1 MQASRRLLLALVG
14 STFCIGAF
22 AQAWPSKPIKVIV
35 PFPPGG
41 GTDIIARET
50 TQKVAAATGWTF
62 VIDNKPGAGGN
73 LGVDAVAKAP
83 ADGYTIVLGQTSNIA
98 INPSLYAKLPYDP
111 QKDLAPIVLI
121 ANAPLVM
128 VTGTGTP
135 LKTLADAVNAAKAK
149 PGQVNF
155 ASPGNGT
162 VAHLTEEM
170 FQKAAGIK
178 TQHVPYKGANQALTD
193 VISGNVEL
201 YMSSVPTLLGHIKQG
216 KLRALAVTS
225 AKRVDDLPNVPT
237 INESG
242 YKGFDAVTWFGLLAP
257 AATPKDVIA
266 KLNAEFNKALK
277 LPELGKRLGDEGAD
291 IAGGTPEEF
300 AALIKGASPRWGKVV
315 QESGAK
321 VDGPGA
327 HAQPAGAR
335 TGKPHRTIWRS
346 S

>member
-98 INPSLYAKLPYDP
+98 INPSLYTKLPYDP

-300 AALIKGASPRWGKVV
+300 AALIKGDIPRWGKVV
-315 QESGAK
+315 KESGAK
-321 VDGPGA
+321 VD
-327 HAQPAGAR
+327 
-335 TGKPHRTIWRS
+335 
-346 S
+346 

>member
-1 MQASRRLLLALVG
+1 MQASRRFLLALAG
-14 STFCIGAF
+14 STFCLGAF
-22 AQAWPSKPIKVIV
+22 AQAWPSKPIRVIV

-50 TQKVAAATGWTF
+50 TQKVAATTGWTF

-73 LGVDAVAKAP
+73 LGVDAAAKAP
-83 ADGYTIVLGQTSNIA
+83 ADGYTLVLGQTSNIA
-98 INPSLYAKLPYDP
+98 INPTLYTKLPYDP
-111 QKDLAPIVLI
+111 QKDLAPIVLL

-128 VTGTGTP
+128 VTGTNTP
-135 LKTLADAVNAAKAK
+135 LKTLAEAVNAAKAK

-257 AATPKDVIA
+257 AGTPKDVIA
-266 KLNAEFNKALK
+266 KVNAEFNKALK
-277 LPELGKRLGDEGAD
+277 LPELSKRLEDEGAD
-291 IAGGTPEEF
+291 PAGGTPEEF
-300 AALIKGASPRWGKVV
+300 AALIKADIPRWGKVV
-315 QESGAK
+315 KDSGAK
-321 VDGPGA
+321 VD
-327 HAQPAGAR
+327 
-335 TGKPHRTIWRS
+335 
-346 S
+346 

>member
-1 MQASRRLLLALVG
+1 MQASRRFLLAAIG
-14 STFCIGAF
+14 STFCMGAF
-22 AQAWPSKPIKVIV
+22 AQAWPSKAIRVVV

-98 INPSLYAKLPYDP
+98 INPSLYTKLPYDP

-128 VTGTGTP
+128 VTGTNSP
-135 LKTLADAVNAAKAK
+135 LKTLSDAVNAAKAK

-162 VAHLTEEM
+162 VAHLTEEL

-242 YKGFDAVTWFGLLAP
+242 YKGFDAGTWFGLLAP

-277 LPELGKRLGDEGAD
+277 LPELSKRLGDEGAD
-291 IAGGTPEEF
+291 TAGGTPEEF
-300 AALIKGASPRWGKVV
+300 ASLIKGDIPRWGKIVK
-315 QESGAK
+315 ESGAK
-321 VDGPGA
+321 VD
-327 HAQPAGAR
+327 
-335 TGKPHRTIWRS
+335 
-346 S
+346 